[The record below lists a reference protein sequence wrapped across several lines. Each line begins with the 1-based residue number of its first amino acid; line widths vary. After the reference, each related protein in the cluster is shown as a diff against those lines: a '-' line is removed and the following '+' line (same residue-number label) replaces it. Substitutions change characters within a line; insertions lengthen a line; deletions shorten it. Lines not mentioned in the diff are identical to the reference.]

1 MGKALRKIKGT
12 SGKPVQ
18 TSETVIV
25 YIMLQC
31 CQTFSWCIFL
41 LFDISQVP
49 QAEGRVTR
57 RALKKLNGSVECVQS
72 ERASPNKR
80 KSSGKKRKAED
91 SSSYMIS
98 EYLDKEVI
106 MITEFFKSLSKLI
119 NFDFVWG

>member
-12 SGKPVQ
+12 SSKPVQ

-31 CQTFSWCIFL
+31 CQTFSWFIFL
-41 LFDISQVP
+41 LFGISQVP